1 MRWQVAS
8 KNCPNCAAPYDVS
21 LNKCPYCGTSYFDM
35 SCIDI
40 NSLEPFYIKLKMG
53 DMMVTSKVVVK
64 EDASIT
70 ISEDVMDVV
79 NKYGDKVGRVVTGK
93 SVDIDIGFKSVADR
107 KGSALLTAFID

>member
-1 MRWQVAS
+1 MAS

-40 NSLEPFYIKLKMG
+40 NSLEPFYLKIKSG
-53 DMMVTSKVVVK
+53 NVTYTSKVVVK
-64 EDASIT
+64 KDVSIT
-70 ISEDVMDVV
+70 ISEDVVDVV

-93 SVDIDIGFKSVADR
+93 SVDIDIGFKSIADR
-107 KGSALLTAFID
+107 KGSALLTAFIDEE

>member
-1 MRWQVAS
+1 MAS

-40 NSLEPFYIKLKMG
+40 NSLEPFYFKLKIG

-70 ISEDVMDVV
+70 ISEDAVDVV

-93 SVDIDIGFKSVADR
+93 SVDIDIGFKSITDR
-107 KGSALLTAFID
+107 KGSALLTAFIDEE